1 MWWRMRSV
9 GDTRTGTGVGPSFE
23 DLPVLKGTYARR
35 SFTPDLGRDL
45 GFDREGDAA
54 VVADIAHLAV
64 LGKVGG
70 HDLVAIKAGPYHGH
84 LGAAVRVQGHQV
96 SQC

>member
-1 MWWRMRSV
+1 MSEMLKEFGSSSLGNPGRAIDDEV
-9 GDTRTGTGVGPSFE
+9 LGKAHGVMC
-23 DLPVLKGTYARR
+23 A
-35 SFTPDLGRDL
+35 

-70 HDLVAIKAGPYHGH
+70 HDLVAIKAYPTTVTWGLPSGFK
-84 LGAAVRVQGHQV
+84 VTR
-96 SQC
+96 